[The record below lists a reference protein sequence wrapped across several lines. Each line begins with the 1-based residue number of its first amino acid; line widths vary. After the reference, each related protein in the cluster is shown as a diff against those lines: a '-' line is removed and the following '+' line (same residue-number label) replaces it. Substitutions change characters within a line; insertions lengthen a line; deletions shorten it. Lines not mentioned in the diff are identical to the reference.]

1 MKKYIVTLLLLG
13 SIKVYAQTNHTT
25 TFTSPLDIPL
35 TLSGNFGELRPNHF
49 HGGLDF
55 KTQNTI
61 GKRVLAIA
69 DGYISRI
76 MVTHGSGYMLHVR
89 YSNGYTASYRHLS
102 GFVNPIAD
110 GSEAY

>member
-25 TFTSPLDIPL
+25 TFTPPLDIPL

-69 DGYISRI
+69 EG
-76 MVTHGSGYMLHVR
+76 
-89 YSNGYTASYRHLS
+89 
-102 GFVNPIAD
+102 
-110 GSEAY
+110 